1 MFVLPFGIMKN
12 KECRNDT
19 LETRSAWLHALL
31 PCNIA
36 LIAHK
41 AGYHAVQHCLSQ
53 AVGLSYIW
61 RRVETFNSWH
71 GDVTGTV
78 CRVTSYIVR
87 LLQPRCTIN
96 SLVVKATQPLYL
108 PAAAAASMLHDT
120 TPRNAFND
128 QCVMTHLSQAVQL
141 SRRLSPSPSRQPWRP
156 CLFLAD
162 WRRCSSGPSVVDE
175 LAACNDA
182 RRRLA
187 GHLPIERQCV
197 CPIHSNDHFVV
208 FHSCYLLDER
218 LIESDV
224 GLLSTWRSMLIQ
236 RRNRRP
242 KRLQHLEA
250 KGTLNVYL

>member
-162 WRRCSSGPSVVDE
+162 WRPCSSGPSVVDE

-182 RRRLA
+182 RRWLA
-187 GHLPIERQCV
+187 GHLPTERQCV
-197 CPIHSNDHFVV
+197 CSSTSWLRATTLGGDWPDTCRQSGSASVRFTPTTTSLSFTVAT
-208 FHSCYLLDER
+208 YLMNGWSSR
-218 LIESDV
+218 
-224 GLLSTWRSMLIQ
+224 T
-236 RRNRRP
+236 
-242 KRLQHLEA
+242 
-250 KGTLNVYL
+250 